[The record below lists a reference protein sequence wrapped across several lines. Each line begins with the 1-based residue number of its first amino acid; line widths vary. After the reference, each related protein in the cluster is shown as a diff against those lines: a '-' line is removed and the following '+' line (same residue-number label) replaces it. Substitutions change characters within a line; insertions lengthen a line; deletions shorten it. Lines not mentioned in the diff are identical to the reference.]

1 MDQEEKEEYTEFLNL
16 IKIFISMLSENG
28 KLITKMGEIEKR
40 FPNEFKMMREFS
52 PERLDAFVEKA
63 PPEIAGLFLKIM
75 LRAAAIGPKTNRA
88 MELPAEEKLELG
100 KQINDLVKDLEILLK
115 KVEEE
120 SKK

>member
-1 MDQEEKEEYTEFLNL
+1 MDQEEKAGYTEFLNL
-16 IKIFISMLSENG
+16 LKIFISMLSENG

-40 FPNEFKMMREFS
+40 FPNEFKMMKEFS
-52 PERLDAFVEKA
+52 PERLDALVEKA

-100 KQINDLVKDLEILLK
+100 KQINELVKDLEILLK

>member
-1 MDQEEKEEYTEFLNL
+1 MDQEGKEGYTEFLNL
-16 IKIFISMLSENG
+16 IRIFISILSENG
-28 KLITKMGEIEKR
+28 KLITKMGEIEEK
-40 FPNEFKMMREFS
+40 FPDEFKMMKEFS

-88 MELPAEEKLELG
+88 MDLPAEEKLKLG
-100 KQINDLVKDLEILLK
+100 KQINELVKDLEILLK

-120 SKK
+120 SHK

>member
-1 MDQEEKEEYTEFLNL
+1 MDQEGKEEYTEFLNL

-40 FPNEFKMMREFS
+40 FPNEFQMMKEFS
-52 PERLDAFVEKA
+52 PERLDAFVGKA

-75 LRAAAIGPKTNRA
+75 LRAAAIGPRTSRA

-100 KQINDLVKDLEILLK
+100 KQMNELVKDLEILLK

-120 SKK
+120 SQK

>member
-1 MDQEEKEEYTEFLNL
+1 MDQEGKEDYTEFLNL
-16 IKIFISMLSENG
+16 IRIFISMLSENG

-40 FPNEFKMMREFS
+40 FPNEFKMMKEFS
-52 PERLDAFVEKA
+52 PEKLDAFVEKA

-75 LRAAAIGPKTNRA
+75 LRAAAIGPKTSRA
-88 MELPAEEKLELG
+88 MGLPAEEKLELG
-100 KQINDLVKDLEILLK
+100 KQINELVKDLEILLK